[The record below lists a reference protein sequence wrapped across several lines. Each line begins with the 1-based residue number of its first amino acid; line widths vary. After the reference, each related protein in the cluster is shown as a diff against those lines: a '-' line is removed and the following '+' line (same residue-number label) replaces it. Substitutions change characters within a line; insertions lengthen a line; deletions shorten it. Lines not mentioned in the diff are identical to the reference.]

1 MTFNERIHQISDV
14 LHGRKYFQ
22 DKQGKKEIIIY
33 TAFVMETGGGIWP
46 DMAFASKFVQI
57 WNFSAKYYSVM
68 QGMSL

>member
-1 MTFNERIHQISDV
+1 MFCMVENIFRIS
-14 LHGRKYFQ
+14 RE
-22 DKQGKKEIIIY
+22 KKIIIY